1 MIYKSFKA
9 LAVLVLKISSHVAVE
24 CVLMWT
30 RDVTTSMI
38 VMTGLTRLTAADSA
52 QIQPIRSSL
61 FLHQVRMWTKLRS
74 ESVWFFHK
82 LWTSGEVEFKGI

>member
-1 MIYKSFKA
+1 MKA
-9 LAVLVLKISSHVAVE
+9 FSIVPVQKMSLLVVMGFALI
-24 CVLMWT
+24 LNQ
-30 RDVTTSMI
+30 DVTTSMI
-38 VMTGLTRLTAADSA
+38 VMTGLMRLTAADSA
-52 QIQPIRSSL
+52 QTQPIRSSL